1 MLVNIFSIFKILKY
15 FLFRKLHCLIPN
27 PNCDFF
33 FTGYLKSCL
42 LKLYYYICIQRYPYM
57 LQQIFSVFRFGK
69 NRKHSQDLKG
79 GRDDDSA
86 QDSDFSQTHHS
97 TSSKDQ
103 ERHVCF
109 GFYKLNLFLFIKKKK
124 KKFSKTIK

>member
-1 MLVNIFSIFKILKY
+1 MIVEILSTN
-15 FLFRKLHCLIPN
+15 FRNFIITSAYK
-27 PNCDFF
+27 
-33 FTGYLKSCL
+33 
-42 LKLYYYICIQRYPYM
+42 RYPYI

-86 QDSDFSQTHHS
+86 QDSDFSQTHYS

-103 ERHVCF
+103 ERYVCI
-109 GFYKLNLFLFIKKKK
+109 GFYKFNLFYL
-124 KKFSKTIK
+124 